1 MNKRL
6 WWKVEDSN
14 PARTLDQLVTEPI
27 TVTSTVSVDLRR
39 RGIARCEGSAR
50 CQSANSLTDQQL
62 WPWSISYGSNL
73 AGRIGVTEHITG
85 PSASECC
92 TRARGRQR
100 VMSTWR
106 GFCWAARLEQ
116 GHDRW
121 IAWSLYGRSSV
132 GSERPG
138 LYGPLG
144 GVERPRRVVRF
155 ARLIQRPVRALGGPK
170 SPSRSRPGAAP
181 ARRPSGPGPGP
192 RIP

>member
-1 MNKRL
+1 MPSGVRHSVRGVRRRIPEGPSGTSPSPSPSCSATTSPTKPKTPSPKKPIPAARNRTGGFHQHLRPPHPGCQGLNKRL

-100 VMSTWR
+100 
-106 GFCWAARLEQ
+106 
-116 GHDRW
+116 GHVDL
-121 IAWSLYGRSSV
+121 AWLLLGRSV
-132 GSERPG
+132 GARP
-138 LYGPLG
+138 
-144 GVERPRRVVRF
+144 
-155 ARLIQRPVRALGGPK
+155 
-170 SPSRSRPGAAP
+170 
-181 ARRPSGPGPGP
+181 
-192 RIP
+192 